1 MASQNS
7 KQEPESTLKAE
18 CEESWKQVN
27 KNQAVLL
34 SQPIHGPVGDSQNA
48 LSAILK
54 MKERCLQGEIIAVKA
69 KKIQVFQIYDRA
81 ILCSPFLISVLP
93 NDQVILESLLKE
105 ELQKNVSQLE
115 ECLSVVEGRRREL
128 DDDLARQNELLSQ
141 HQDMNRALESRLR
154 EAKEG
159 GGKKSRLSE
168 DGQIKILKRKQE
180 KAREVH
186 KVLLNQIGNFVGKH
200 FPLPDTSKKRHTEQ
214 IQYKSLLEIIEILM
228 NKGMDGGTDPYVFI
242 HEAFWPPYIELLLRC
257 DIASRHPQDANRI
270 RLVPLHL

>member
-69 KKIQVFQIYDRA
+69 KKIQ
-81 ILCSPFLISVLP
+81 VLP

-200 FPLPDTSKKRHTEQ
+200 FPLPDTSKKRQTEQ